1 MYLEKSKPNEAE
13 RKLDYWIKDLEVRKI
28 RVYLSAINVIS
39 EIAMLTRKVKITEEQ
54 RSTRIDEDTRINRQI
69 DNIQNGTTHV
79 TNLIKHFKLV
89 WSGLTRTYFIDESDK
104 QMILLRL
111 IVSAVTMD
119 EKRPTEIIYSK
130 KLDGDGDHLLHEIKT
145 RIPLSWGSIRKC
157 IILVCAHV
165 PSIKCQERITKFLG
179 EKKLYGVNNK
189 LVLYIAKVPVGE
201 ERDSFIEWI
210 ERLRGNLIHVCL
222 QPFYA
227 PLPSFSGQIID

>member
-1 MYLEKSKPNEAE
+1 M
-13 RKLDYWIKDLEVRKI
+13 
-28 RVYLSAINVIS
+28 
-39 EIAMLTRKVKITEEQ
+39 
-54 RSTRIDEDTRINRQI
+54 
-69 DNIQNGTTHV
+69 

-89 WSGLTRTYFIDESDK
+89 WSDLTRTYFIDESDK
-104 QMILLRL
+104 QMILLQV

-119 EKRPTEIIYSK
+119 EKRPTEIRESYK
-130 KLDGDGDHLLHEIKT
+130 VDGDHLFEKAIHEIKT

-157 IILVCAHV
+157 LILVCAHV

-189 LVLYIAKVPVGE
+189 LVLYIAKVPVGK

-227 PLPSFSGQIID
+227 PFPSLSGQIVDRYVILKTEFQTLKRELESRMSPPLSETQSPQSFSPDSDEYMSS